1 VRKALNHR
9 GAFAALWARIAEQR
23 PEAAPVPY
31 PVDAAAPVLMA
42 AEPIAAYGAAA
53 IEAEPPAPQL
63 VVDLRERRV
72 TYRGRAIPTKPPN
85 NLQRQP
91 LLALAV
97 LAGRAGQVVTMAE
110 IAEGMFKLG
119 GLRKRP
125 VAPDAKD
132 LRYKL
137 QRPFKRALAGTEL
150 EADVA
155 QLFETLPGVGL
166 RLNLGAAQVIGGA

>member
-1 VRKALNHR
+1 EAKPATP
-9 GAFAALWARIAEQR
+9 ARYEM
-23 PEAAPVPY
+23 PEPE
-31 PVDAAAPVLMA
+31 LLRA
-42 AEPIAAYGAAA
+42 AEPVAVYGV
-53 IEAEPPAPQL
+53 AEPASEPLAPEL
-63 VVDLRERRV
+63 IVDLRERRV

-97 LAGRAGQVVTMAE
+97 LAARPGEVVSMAE
-110 IAEGMFKLG
+110 VAEGMFRLG

-137 QRPFKRALAGTEL
+137 QRPFKRALAGTDL
-150 EADVA
+150 EAEVA
-155 QLFETLPGVGL
+155 QMFETLPGLGL
-166 RLNLGAAQVIGGA
+166 RLNLGGGARAEVIGGK